1 MRVTASNHPLGG
13 PAESQSAGA
22 PAPLDPVAAPA
33 GAGAAAAALVSDLI
47 QPAQQALAELPEI
60 DQAKVAA
67 LREALARGEIS
78 FDAGR
83 LAALIQRYH
92 GGRG

>member
-1 MRVTASNHPLGG
+1 MRITGHNGQSVEKAADKIEVGASGKLR
-13 PAESQSAGA
+13 E
-22 PAPLDPVAAPA
+22 
-33 GAGAAAAALVSDLI
+33 AAAAVLGSAEAALESSTLE
-47 QPAQQALAELPEI
+47 PAKAALAAMPEI
-60 DQAKVAA
+60 DQAKVQS

-83 LAALIQRYH
+83 LAQLIQRFH